1 MYGQPQQQPI
11 YAAPQAR
18 PQSTGYSPNLS
29 GRHSPNPQPIY
40 GAPRPIDGRYSPNP
54 MQMQGGMLAGGG
66 MSPNLSGRMS
76 PNLTAGGGGGFEVER
91 VSRPPSA
98 MGMGGVAGMAHGGIG
113 GPGYN
118 AEEVYAQNVGRLI
131 AAKTRPFS
139 VSGRI
144 PLDPA
149 HLVLFFRAKV
159 RLIDSLHA
167 NSGLREAHRQAHL
180 IPLTSPSTPTTTA
193 HPHSTSSSQHA
204 STTSSPSLLRPTFLS
219 GGLGD
224 AAAVHE
230 AYYFPPNMPL
240 TPSLELANHPL
251 LDAVRAALLP
261 KLPPGTYLTATR
273 DRLDVLLAGG
283 RLPAQPVAA
292 VQAQVAAQGRRGDG
306 RVATL
311 SITLPVR
318 FSGGALTIRD
328 PLDGR
333 TERLENTQSSTQSAP
348 GDLEWTAFLGEC
360 EYEVDVVTRGCR
372 MSISYAVFAKPFGPA
387 PGPNAGLASPAPF
400 VSGQQ
405 LPGGIDN
412 QSLST
417 TPLFAPN
424 QPFLDLLPPVL
435 QLSRG
440 RKIAFLLSHDYDV
453 DASSVLAETLV
464 PQLKGGDALLYTA
477 LRSAFKLSPA
487 LHYTAG
493 GYLWPLDRPVEMF
506 DEDPA
511 QAAAQ
516 QSMYAPPPPGAEVL
530 RRKVEASGAVLLAE
544 AGVSLVGPG
553 IRVPSAYAAAA
564 SGYGGPSQSMPGAY
578 GAPAYG
584 APGGMQGGGE
594 EAPVGKTRVHFVA
607 NGLLEKLVVNVC
619 VVVYVM

>member
-149 HLVLFFRAKV
+149 HLVLFFRAKTGTSHSLDFPIDTDYNSPPALDV
-159 RLIDSLHA
+159 LIAACKHHQLPIAPSPYV
-167 NSGLREAHRQAHL
+167 
-180 IPLTSPSTPTTTA
+180 PL
-193 HPHSTSSSQHA
+193 
-204 STTSSPSLLRPTFLS
+204 

-387 PGPNAGLASPAPF
+387 PGPSAGLASPAPF

-412 QSLST
+412 QST

-511 QAAAQ
+511 AAQ

-564 SGYGGPSQSMPGAY
+564 AGYVGPSQSMPGAY
-578 GAPAYG
+578 RAPAYG
-584 APGGMQGGGE
+584 APGGMQGAGE